1 MARELLASTSLL
13 ACLHPGHARPR
24 GQNRCVS
31 SRLSP
36 SAACAHHHHVAHT
49 THTLTLTTTSTS
61 TSTSH
66 LPPPT
71 AHRLPPFGSHR
82 RLCFLPSRRAAS
94 VRSFRLRLSLVRCSC
109 YSCYRRCCRC
119 RCRCRYHRG
128 RIIFLPLL
136 PHLRQPSTLLSSCA
150 CYLLPATPL
159 PDRPGLGVVA
169 STALVSSGECP
180 VRL

>member
-1 MARELLASTSLL
+1 MLLWPRLNLSARELLASTSLL

-49 THTLTLTTTSTS
+49 THILTLTTTS

-71 AHRLPPFGSHR
+71 AYRPLDPIVVSASCRVDVRHLSVLFVFVFPWSVALATPVTVVAAVAVAVVVTIEGASSFFP
-82 RLCFLPSRRAAS
+82 CFLTYGSLRHSSARALAT
-94 VRSFRLRLSLVRCSC
+94 
-109 YSCYRRCCRC
+109 CC
-119 RCRCRYHRG
+119 
-128 RIIFLPLL
+128 
-136 PHLRQPSTLLSSCA
+136 
-150 CYLLPATPL
+150 LLPAACYP
-159 PDRPGLGVVA
+159 VA
-169 STALVSSGECP
+169 
-180 VRL
+180 